1 MKILHLVISAYLLSS
16 ISIYGGVEDY
26 VVYDQRNRYQLEK
39 LDGIVSVKINKF
51 YGFADLGLVTTLIEE
66 RKKNADPRPVG
77 IPGQL
82 SSHMSLQ
89 GSETVYASTP
99 ALNALVQVLRN
110 TLWLFD
116 AEITEVH
123 RGNFQ
128 TNRVYIATKPT
139 RAYSSEEFPL
149 TFLSNPSNKT
159 IDFGL
164 IHLDEEEFKHSFR
177 GRVRYLDNSLQ
188 QLSTGFVDN
197 PDEPLSFSNEYS
209 VVFKT
214 FTPTPCYVAREIG
227 IPTQDELG
235 QPQESKLIQILR
247 KGVQPGNGKIS
258 PTR

>member
-1 MKILHLVISAYLLSS
+1 MKILHIAACAYLLSS

-26 VVYDQRNRYQLEK
+26 VAYDQRDRYQLEK

-51 YGFADLGLVTTLIEE
+51 YGFADLGLVTTLIRE
-66 RKKNADPRPVG
+66 RENIDSRPIG
-77 IPGQL
+77 LLGRL
-82 SSHMSLQ
+82 SGHCSPQ
-89 GSETVYASTP
+89 GSETVYASLSG
-99 ALNALVQVLRN
+99 LNEIVQVLRN

-139 RAYSSEEFPL
+139 RAYSNEELPEK
-149 TFLSNPSNKT
+149 FLSNPSIKI

-177 GRVRYLDNSLQ
+177 GRVRYLNNSLQ
-188 QLSTGFVDN
+188 LLDTGFVDN
-197 PDEPLSFSNEYS
+197 LDEPLSFSNEYS

-227 IPTQDELG
+227 IPTKDELG
-235 QPQESKLIQILR
+235 RPQESKLIQILR
-247 KGVQPGNGKIS
+247 KGVQPENGKTF